1 MKLLKQVTLL
11 FALCWLSLCVESLLP
26 IDLPASVIGMVL
38 LLLLLSVRVIRVE
51 HIRELSDFLL
61 ENLPLLFVPAT
72 VGIIQYFGILKDV
85 AVQLLLVCLISVVL
99 TFAATVTSVRLT
111 IRLMNRRKK

>member
-1 MKLLKQVTLL
+1 MKLLKQVALL
-11 FALCWLSLCVESLLP
+11 FALCWLSLCVEALLP
-26 IDLPASVIGMVL
+26 IELPASVIGMAL
-38 LLLLLSVRVIRVE
+38 LLLLLGVRIIRVE

-61 ENLPLLFVPAT
+61 ENLPFLFVPAT
-72 VGIIQYFGILKDV
+72 VGIIQYFDILKDV
-85 AVQLLLVCLISVVL
+85 AVQLLLICLISVVL